1 MKTNWISIL
10 LTDAYKI
17 SHPEQYPEGT
27 EYVYSNITPRS
38 SRIAGVNEVVVF
50 GLQYFIKEYLIDD
63 FNENFFKRD
72 WLEVETEL
80 TRFFGHYFGPGKVD
94 LQIYKDL
101 HELGYLPLRIKA
113 LPEGTRCPVGVPFAT
128 IVNTDPRFGWLTNA
142 IETLSQN
149 TIWNPLTAATIAA
162 RYRDLLDSYA
172 EATSDDIGAVD
183 FQAHNFSM
191 RGMSSLES
199 AVTTDAGHLLSFR
212 GSDTLPGFLFLE
224 DYYNAK
230 SSDDMISCSVPA
242 CYSEDTEVLTEN
254 GFVRFA
260 DLDEGVRVAQYEEE
274 GAVSFVQ
281 PLEYFCDDYVGDM
294 VVFRDVSSDRHIDIK
309 VTPNHKMVRLST
321 SPEVPRL
328 ELFEAG
334 DTSDKGFSPHFKI
347 PVSGIAA
354 IKGGGLSFLDRLLI
368 AFQADGS
375 FSSRSESYT
384 GVNTGTVAIRFS
396 LKKDRKAD
404 RLRWILNELR
414 YEFSESKYENGYY
427 SFRIKVPANIPLSK
441 DFDWFSLSEKSAD
454 WATDYLEE
462 LTHWDGHKPKPHSKY
477 YSSANRWNVEM
488 VQAIAAIAGYKT
500 QFATYEDP
508 RGDRQPQHG
517 VHLTEKDF
525 LGCRQ
530 VSREFVPYRGK
541 VYCVSVPS
549 KMIVVKHNDRVAVC
563 GNTEH
568 AVMCAAG
575 KADERETFKRLITET
590 YPDGIVSIVSDTWD
604 LWKVLTDIA
613 PSLRDEIEARDG
625 KVVFRPDSGDPVK
638 IVCGY
643 FVKQIS
649 IPKREFLEKL
659 SSDSYRI
666 QTFNSRHP
674 SGENDDA
681 VCTSDGHYFD
691 MNGKELTPAE
701 VAGSVELLK
710 RYFGSTRNSK
720 GYLELNPKVG
730 LIYGDSITY
739 ERCER
744 ICRQLKAKGYASTNV
759 VFGVGSYTYQYN
771 TRDTFSIACKATW
784 AHVKGVG
791 RDIFKD
797 PVTDDGTKKS
807 ACGRLQVNRDDT
819 GKLVLRDQVSATD
832 EQSGELQTVFEDG
845 VLHVDQDLASIRWRL
860 HNQFPEDAF
869 V

>member
-1 MKTNWISIL
+1 MRSWISIL

-50 GLQYFIKEYLIDD
+50 GLQYFIKEYLIND
-63 FNENFFKRD
+63 FNENFFQRD
-72 WLEVETEL
+72 WSEVETEL

-172 EATSDDIGAVD
+172 KATSDDTGAVD

-224 DYYNAK
+224 DYYGANAK
-230 SSDDMISCSVPA
+230 TELISCSVRA
-242 CYSEDTEVLTEN
+242 
-254 GFVRFA
+254 
-260 DLDEGVRVAQYEEE
+260 
-274 GAVSFVQ
+274 
-281 PLEYFCDDYVGDM
+281 
-294 VVFRDVSSDRHIDIK
+294 
-309 VTPNHKMVRLST
+309 
-321 SPEVPRL
+321 
-328 ELFEAG
+328 
-334 DTSDKGFSPHFKI
+334 
-347 PVSGIAA
+347 
-354 IKGGGLSFLDRLLI
+354 
-368 AFQADGS
+368 
-375 FSSRSESYT
+375 
-384 GVNTGTVAIRFS
+384 
-396 LKKDRKAD
+396 
-404 RLRWILNELR
+404 
-414 YEFSESKYENGYY
+414 
-427 SFRIKVPANIPLSK
+427 
-441 DFDWFSLSEKSAD
+441 
-454 WATDYLEE
+454 
-462 LTHWDGHKPKPHSKY
+462 
-477 YSSANRWNVEM
+477 
-488 VQAIAAIAGYKT
+488 
-500 QFATYEDP
+500 
-508 RGDRQPQHG
+508 
-517 VHLTEKDF
+517 
-525 LGCRQ
+525 
-530 VSREFVPYRGK
+530 
-541 VYCVSVPS
+541 
-549 KMIVVKHNDRVAVC
+549 
-563 GNTEH
+563 TEH
-568 AVMCAAG
+568 AVVCAAG
-575 KADERETFKRLITET
+575 KEDERETFRRLIEDV
-590 YPDGIVSIVSDTWD
+590 YPSGIVSLVSDTWD

-638 IVCGY
+638 IICGY
-643 FVKQIS
+643 FVNQIS
-649 IPKREFLEKL
+649 IPKRKFLEKL

-691 MNGKELTPAE
+691 MNGKELTLAE
-701 VAGSVELLK
+701 VEGCVELLK
-710 RYFGSTRNSK
+710 SYFGSTLNSK

-784 AHVKGVG
+784 AQVKGVG